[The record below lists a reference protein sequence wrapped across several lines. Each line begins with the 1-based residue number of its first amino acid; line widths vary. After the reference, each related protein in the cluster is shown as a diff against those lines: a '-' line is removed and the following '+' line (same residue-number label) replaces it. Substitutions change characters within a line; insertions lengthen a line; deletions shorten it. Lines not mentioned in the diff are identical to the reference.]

1 MAKKKEMKFNAALN
15 KLEKAVKRL
24 EEEEIDLEKFV
35 DIFVEGMQNA
45 AFCQEKLNEAQRK
58 VDIVLKDLG
67 RSKEE
72 LEEFDESGLLGE
84 E

>member
-1 MAKKKEMKFNAALN
+1 MAKKKEMKFNTALK
-15 KLEKAVKRL
+15 KLEDSVRKL

-45 AFCQEKLNEAQRK
+45 AFCEKKLNEAQKK

-67 RSKEE
+67 KAKEE
-72 LEEFDESGLLGE
+72 LEEFDESGLIGE